1 MRTYGRIKKSDG
13 TTQWVEINENPSG
26 NFEYGFV
33 TTLIQCLK
41 LSLGESPFF
50 ANYGIP
56 AQRSVITQ
64 IAPDFY
70 VTQTQQ
76 QFSPYFASLLVSKQ
90 QAALDPTYD
99 INVVLT
105 NGTTFQQT
113 VAV

>member
-1 MRTYGRIKKSDG
+1 MRTYGRIKNSDG
-13 TTQWVEINENPSG
+13 TREWVEIQQSSSG

-41 LSLGESPFF
+41 LNLGESPFY

-64 IAPDFY
+64 IYPDFY

-90 QAALDPTYD
+90 PGTIDPTY
-99 INVVLT
+99 NVDVTFT
-105 NGTTFQQT
+105 NGTKVQQT

>member
-1 MRTYGRIKKSDG
+1 MRTYGRITNSDG
-13 TTQWVEINENPSG
+13 TRSWVEVNQDSSG
-26 NFEYGFV
+26 NFEYGYV

-41 LSLGESPFF
+41 LSLGESPFY

-56 AQRSVITQ
+56 AQRSIITQ

-90 QAALDPTYD
+90 QAALNPTYD

-113 VAV
+113 VAA

>member
-1 MRTYGRIKKSDG
+1 MRTYGKIINSDG
-13 TTQWVEINENPSG
+13 TRTWVEVQQDSDG

-41 LSLGESPFF
+41 LSLGESPFY

-64 IAPDFY
+64 IYPDFY

-76 QFSPYFASLLVSKQ
+76 QFSPYFASLAVSKQ
-90 QAALDPTYD
+90 PNTVDPTYNID
-99 INVVLT
+99 VVFT
-105 NGTTFQQT
+105 NGTKVQQT

>member
-1 MRTYGRIKKSDG
+1 MRTYGRITKSDG
-13 TTQWVEINENPSG
+13 STSWIEIDESPAG
-26 NFEYGFV
+26 NFEYGYL

-41 LSLGESPFF
+41 LNLGESPFF

-56 AQRSVITQ
+56 AQRSVVTQ
-64 IAPDFY
+64 IYPDFY

-90 QAALDPTYD
+90 QMALDPTYD
-99 INVVLT
+99 ISVVLT
-105 NGTTFQQT
+105 NGTTIQET

>member
-1 MRTYGRIKKSDG
+1 MRTYGRVKQADG
-13 TTQWVEINENPSG
+13 TSKWVKVSEDPAG
-26 NFEYGFV
+26 NFEYGYA

-41 LSLGESPFF
+41 LSLGESPFY

-64 IAPDFY
+64 IFPDYY

-76 QFSPYFASLLVSKQ
+76 QFSPYFASLSVSKVQ
-90 QAALDPTYD
+90 SNTPTYNVD
-99 INVVLT
+99 VVLT
-105 NGTTFQQT
+105 NGTKLQQT

>member
-1 MRTYGRIKKSDG
+1 MRTYGRILNSDG
-13 TTQWVEINENPSG
+13 TRSWVEVQQDSNG
-26 NFEYGFV
+26 NFEYGMV

-64 IAPDFY
+64 IFPDYY

-90 QAALDPTYD
+90 VAVDPTYNID
-99 INVVLT
+99 VTFT
-105 NGTTFQQT
+105 NGTKFQQT

>member
-1 MRTYGRIKKSDG
+1 MRTYGKVKQADG
-13 TTQWVEINENPSG
+13 TMKWVEVQQDADG
-26 NFEYGFV
+26 NFEYGYT
-33 TTLIQCLK
+33 TTLIQTLK

-64 IAPDFY
+64 IFPDFY

-76 QFSPYFASLLVSKQ
+76 QFAPYFASLSVSKVQ
-90 QAALDPTYD
+90 STTPTYNID
-99 INVVLT
+99 VLFT
-105 NGTTFQQT
+105 NGTNIQHT